1 MKRNI
6 SKSFF
11 RIIPT
16 LLIISVIGT
25 LSVITQRNLLKSE
38 ENRCWQRLYETA
50 DYVHDATVLV
60 FENNVRTLRLIS
72 SAITGHGEENISLD
86 ACINQLKEYQSLS
99 SLSRIDLLYPDDTM
113 ITQSGDQIAN
123 AGIPFSQIALK
134 GECYSNPTI
143 DPITGK
149 RIIAYYVPVVQ
160 NGTTT
165 AAICGIIE
173 CDRLPQLL
181 KTTAYGEQARISI
194 VNRADGAMILDG
206 WETGAESLF
215 ELNGNPLAQEYQN
228 LDLIA
233 EIRSGQSGAV
243 SYETQNN
250 KKISYMVYV
259 PFEQYNWE
267 LLCFVPEDVAFAGLQ
282 DTNAFLFHL
291 GIMEV
296 IVILLYVLWNMF
308 NLYRLNKRKHSSD
321 KQLLVSNTLIACIK
335 ELSSYTDIH
344 TAIQNLLGTLNH
356 YFDGDRTYLFE
367 LDYEKQT
374 TSNTYEYTSEGVS
387 KEIDNL
393 QNIPLEVI
401 TGWIR
406 KFEEKGTFYISH
418 IDKDVYGNSETYDIL
433 DAQGIESLVA
443 VPLIENNVIIGFLG
457 VDNPK
462 KNYRDLSL
470 LSSTTFFI
478 MDSLERRKYQELLE
492 RLSFE
497 DALTKLHNR
506 NKFNQVTEQC
516 RTSEHETLGVA
527 YFDLNG
533 LKSMNDKLG
542 HRAGDAFIQN
552 TASIIRKEFGSHAF
566 RIGGDEFTVILP
578 GISEVEFRA
587 AIDRI
592 SNEFKEKD
600 MSVSIG
606 VSWAG
611 SDNDIEAQ
619 LHHADSLMYEDKQRF
634 YSTLENDRRK
644 APR

>member
-1 MKRNI
+1 MKHNL
-6 SKSFF
+6 SKTIF

-16 LLIISVIGT
+16 LLIISVISI
-25 LSVITQRNLLKSE
+25 LSMITHHNLLKSE

-50 DYVHDATVLV
+50 DYVQDSAVLV
-60 FENNVRTLRLIS
+60 FENNIRTLRLIS
-72 SAITGHGEENISLD
+72 STITGHSEENISLD
-86 ACINQLKEYQSLS
+86 SCINQLEKYQLLS
-99 SLSRIDLLYPDDTM
+99 SLSRIDLLHSDDTI
-113 ITQSGDQIAN
+113 ITQNGEHITN
-123 AGIPFSQIALK
+123 IGIPFSQIAEQ
-134 GECYSNPTI
+134 GECYSDPLI
-143 DPITGK
+143 DPISGE
-149 RIIAYYVPVVQ
+149 RIIAYYVPVIQ
-160 NGTTT
+160 DGTI
-165 AAICGIIE
+165 AAAVCGIIE
-173 CDRLPQLL
+173 CDQLPQIL
-181 KTTAYGEQARISI
+181 KTKAFGEPVHISI
-194 VNRADGAMILDG
+194 VNRTDGAMILDG

-215 ELNGNPLAQEYQN
+215 DLDDHPLMQEYQH

-233 EIRSGQSGAV
+233 EIKEGKSGAV
-243 SYETQNN
+243 SYEMHHE
-250 KKISYMVYV
+250 KGISYMVYV
-259 PFEQYNWE
+259 PFEQFHWE

-282 DTNAFLFHL
+282 DTNTFLFHL
-291 GIMEV
+291 GILEV
-296 IVILLYVLWNMF
+296 ILILLYVLWNMF
-308 NLYRLNKRKHSSD
+308 NLYRLNQRKRSSD

-344 TAIQNLLGTLNH
+344 TAIQNLLGTLNR
-356 YFDGDRTYLFE
+356 YFEGDRTYLFE

-374 TSNTYEYTSEGVS
+374 TSNTYEYTSEGIS
-387 KEIDNL
+387 REIDNL
-393 QNIPLEVI
+393 QDIPLEVI
-401 TGWIR
+401 SGWIR

-418 IDKDVYGNSETYDIL
+418 IDKDVYGNSDTYDIL

-443 VPLIENNVIIGFLG
+443 VPLIENGVIIGFLG

-497 DALTKLHNR
+497 DSLTKLHNR
-506 NKFNQVTEQC
+506 NKFNQVTEQY
-516 RTSEHETLGVA
+516 RTSEHEALGVA

-533 LKSMNDKLG
+533 LKTMNDKLG
-542 HRAGDAFIQN
+542 HHAGDQFIQN
-552 TASIIRKEFGSHAF
+552 TAAVIQKEFGSHAF

-578 GISEVEFRA
+578 GISEEDFRA

-592 SNEFKEKD
+592 ASEFKEKG

-619 LHHADSLMYEDKQRF
+619 LHHADSLMYEDKQKF
-634 YSTLENDRRK
+634 YSSIENDRRK